1 MTEIESDG
9 KGAVGELV
17 RAHEQV
23 DDACAG
29 ETAAFFDE
37 LFAALAHR
45 RRRSLLTLL
54 QVHGELDLDS
64 LAGRIAADERAETVD
79 AVPDGEITRV
89 HVSLFHQH
97 LPRLADIGLVD
108 FDPDADRVSLS
119 ETGERL
125 DLSLNPD
132 SLMVERE

>member
-9 KGAVGELV
+9 KGAVGELIRV
-17 RAHEQV
+17 REQV
-23 DDACAG
+23 DDG
-29 ETAAFFDE
+29 HPGGPAAFFDE

-45 RRRSLLTLL
+45 RRRSLLTQL

-64 LAGRIAADERAETVD
+64 LAGRIAADERAETVG
-79 AVPDGEITRV
+79 AVPDEAITRV

-97 LPRLADIGLVD
+97 LPKLDDVGLVD

-125 DLSLNPD
+125 ELSLNPD
-132 SLMVERE
+132 SPMVERE